1 MIRLPGSLIILL
13 WVLAAAP
20 LSGSTPASGSGS
32 SASEAPGA
40 LRPAFS
46 PALLAAPA
54 PAITASPATADTAR
68 KRKNPTGAMLRSL
81 ALPGWGQFYN
91 QQYWKAALVVAG
103 EAAIIASA
111 VYYHNLYKDATTTD
125 AQEFYLDQRNVRF
138 WWLGAAILISMLDAY
153 VDAHLYNFDES
164 ESLALR
170 PHAGYGHDGF
180 AAQASLAIR
189 F

>member
-13 WVLAAAP
+13 CLLAAAP
-20 LSGSTPASGSGS
+20 LAGSTPESGS
-32 SASEAPGA
+32 ASRASVAPGV

-46 PALLAAPA
+46 PAMLAAPA
-54 PAITASPATADTAR
+54 TIASTPAAADTGR
-68 KRKNPTGAMLRSL
+68 QRKNPTGAMLRSL

-91 QQYWKAALVVAG
+91 AQYWKAALVVAG